1 MIDRRAFIGLMG
13 AGGLLA
19 ACQSGPPK
27 PSTVTVNAIG
37 QKGMNAGPDGSDRA
51 VTLLLLRLKSSGKL
65 NSADLFALQADPAS
79 VLGADLLGQDRLTVG
94 PGGSGSKT
102 LAFEPEATTL
112 GVVAL
117 LRDPTGKTWRATQG
131 ISSGST
137 VTINATLGSG
147 GVSLSR
153 G

>member
-1 MIDRRAFIGLMG
+1 MIDRRAFLGIMG

-19 ACQSGPPK
+19 ACQSGPPQ
-27 PSTVTVNAIG
+27 PSTVTVNALG
-37 QKGMNAGPDGSDRA
+37 KPGMNAGPDGTDRP
-51 VTLLLLRLKSSGKL
+51 VTLLLLRLKSAGKL
-65 NSADLFALQADPAS
+65 NSADLFALQADPGG
-79 VLGADLLGQDRLTVG
+79 VLGADLLGQDRLTVA

-117 LRDPTGKTWRATQG
+117 VRDPAGKAWRATQS
-131 ISSGST
+131 ISPGST
-137 VTINATLGSG
+137 VTVTATLGPG